1 MRRIYLT
8 IMLLCLAFYGYGQEK
23 SLLKGK
29 ILTQDGEI
37 SSINII
43 NLTSEFGTTNKADG
57 RFEIEVSLN
66 DTLLFSSVQ
75 YEPIEIV
82 VTEEVSKRAFLTVL
96 LDEKI
101 DELGEVNIS
110 NISLSGN
117 LATDLQNI
125 PTLTQADIGFPMSDV
140 LPPTSVERKL
150 MTATSGLDGLLNT
163 LNGKIKMLKKA
174 AAWEDLS
181 QIVDAGETAL
191 PASFFV
197 DLGITEDQ
205 IRDFVYFCAKDPDFV
220 SHLRE
225 DMRLELLQFYETKAP
240 EFKAERLQEE
250 QITSEE

>member
-8 IMLLCLAFYGYGQEK
+8 IMVLCLAFYGYGQEK

-37 SSINII
+37 FSINII

-96 LDEKI
+96 LVEKV
-101 DELGEVNIS
+101 DELAEVNIS

-117 LATDLQNI
+117 LATDLKDI
-125 PTLTQADIGFPMSDV
+125 PTLTQADIGFPMNDV
-140 LPPTSVERKL
+140 LPPTSIERKL
-150 MTATSGLDGLLNT
+150 ITASSGFDGFLNT

-174 AAWEDLS
+174 AAWEDLE
-181 QIVDAGETAL
+181 QIVTAGANAL
-191 PASFFV
+191 PVSFFKE
-197 DLGITEDQ
+197 LSIPENR
-205 IRDFVYFCAKDPDFV
+205 IRDFVYFCAEDPDFE
-220 SHLRE
+220 SYLPR
-225 DMRLELLQFYETKAP
+225 DMRLELMQFYKQKAP
-240 EFKAERLQEE
+240 KFIEE
-250 QITSEE
+250 KLLDNSNIIR